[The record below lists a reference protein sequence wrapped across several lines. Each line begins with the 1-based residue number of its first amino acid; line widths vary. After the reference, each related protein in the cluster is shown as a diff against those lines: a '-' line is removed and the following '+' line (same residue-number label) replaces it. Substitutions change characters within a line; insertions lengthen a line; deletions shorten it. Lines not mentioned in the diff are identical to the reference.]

1 MILKN
6 HYLNFIKSF
15 LSCFLLLINT
25 FSYSEESS
33 YWPTTNW
40 KKSTPE
46 KQGMDS
52 ELLADGINT
61 LIRKDVNLHSVLII
75 RHGYIVAD
83 AYMQFFTAFTKHDL
97 ASATKS
103 ILATLVGAAIQQGYI
118 EDINQKVLSFYPE
131 RTIKNNDERKN
142 MITIKN
148 LLTMQSGLECT
159 WNPYEVTFFKM
170 LNSPDWIQFILDLP
184 MASEPGTNWEYNSGS
199 MQILSDIIRRST
211 GRTALDYAR
220 EILFSPLG
228 ISDVAWSTDNKNIN
242 NTGSCCL
249 RMRPTDLAKIGYLY
263 LNDGIWD
270 GKRILPEGWVT
281 ESTGRHAF
289 LENSLLGTTGYG
301 YLWWLIKDGFSAEGR
316 GAQHLYV
323 FPEMDLIV
331 VTTGGTEESKA
342 YEFVKDYVLPAVK
355 SDKELLQNKKSYQ
368 NLKAVTAKAASKKIK
383 AVESSVRS
391 DLERQISGKKIIL
404 EPNPFLIKCFSLIF
418 KEATAKFKIHFSFDC
433 DRNSPVE
440 YDVGLDGKP
449 RISAGRFGLPAI
461 VSGRWASENIFIIDL
476 NEIGN
481 INSFIIELEFNGNQI
496 HGTMKETQTGLGS
509 ISISGFLTE

>member
-6 HYLNFIKSF
+6 HYLYFIKSF
-15 LSCFLLLINT
+15 LSAFLLLLNT
-25 FSYSEESS
+25 YSYPEKSS
-33 YWPTTNW
+33 YWPTAKW
-40 KKSTPE
+40 KNSTPE

-52 ELLADGINT
+52 ELLADGINK
-61 LIRKDVNLHSVLII
+61 LIQKDVNLHSILII
-75 RHGYIVAD
+75 RHGYIVSET
-83 AYMQFFTAFTKHDL
+83 YMQFFTSNTKHDL

-103 ILATLVGAAIQQGYI
+103 ILATLIGAAIQQGYI

-131 RTIKNNDERKN
+131 RTIKNNDERKKA
-142 MITIKN
+142 ITIKN
-148 LLTMQSGLECT
+148 LLTMQSGYECT
-159 WNPYEVTFFKM
+159 WNPYEVTFFEM

-184 MASEPGTNWEYNSGS
+184 MASEPGTKWEYNSGS
-199 MQILSDIIRRST
+199 MQILSDIIRKST

-228 ISDVAWSTDNKNIN
+228 ISDVAWSTDNKDIN

-249 RMRPTDLAKIGYLY
+249 RMRPADLAKIGYLY

-281 ESTGRHAF
+281 ETTGRYAF

-316 GAQHLYV
+316 GGQHLYV
-323 FPEMDLIV
+323 FPEMDLLV
-331 VTTGGTEESKA
+331 VTTGGTQESKA

-355 SDKELLQNKKSYQ
+355 SDKELPQNEKSYQ
-368 NLKAVTAKAASKKIK
+368 NLKAVTARAASQKIK
-383 AVESSVRS
+383 PVEPSARS
-391 DLERQISGKKIIL
+391 DLEGQISGKRIIL
-404 EPNPFLIKCFSLIF
+404 DPNPFLIESFSLIF
-418 KEATAKFKIHFSFDC
+418 EDVKAEFKINFSFDC
-433 DRNSPVE
+433 DTDSPVE

-449 RISAGRFGLPAI
+449 RVSAGRFGLPAI
-461 VSGRWASENIFIIDL
+461 ASGRWDSENIFIIDL

-481 INSFIIELEFNGNQI
+481 INSFNIEIEFNGNQI

-509 ISISGFLTE
+509 INISGSLTE